1 MTQRFRNKSAAYKK
15 LHQGTCRGARKGT
28 CKGSLKVQ
36 CTLAPYKS
44 NPKSLANGHAKE
56 PEKGFTLIEVLV
68 ALAIVAITLLSGV
81 RVSASLTHNAQR
93 QSDAMLAQICADN
106 ALIQLRLSQ
115 QLPNVGVTHI
125 ACEQASENFDVA
137 LTVNTTPNPAFRR
150 VDAQV
155 FGAQFPVLRVTT
167 IVGRY

>member
-1 MTQRFRNKSAAYKK
+1 MNANKHA
-15 LHQGTCRGARKGT
+15 QG
-28 CKGSLKVQ
+28 
-36 CTLAPYKS
+36 
-44 NPKSLANGHAKE
+44 
-56 PEKGFTLIEVLV
+56 GFTLIEVLV
-68 ALAIVAITLLSGV
+68 ALAIVAITLLAGV

-115 QLPNVGVTHI
+115 QLPNVGTTHI
-125 ACEQASENFDVA
+125 ACEQASKNFDVA

-155 FGAQFPVLRVTT
+155 FGGQFPVLRVTT
-167 IVGRY
+167 VVGRY

>member
-1 MTQRFRNKSAAYKK
+1 MSFEQKRRF
-15 LHQGTCRGARKGT
+15 
-28 CKGSLKVQ
+28 
-36 CTLAPYKS
+36 
-44 NPKSLANGHAKE
+44 KE
-56 PEKGFTLIEVLV
+56 EGFTLIEVLV
-68 ALAIVAITLLSGV
+68 ALAIVALALMAGV

-115 QLPNVGVTHI
+115 QLPSIGVTHI
-125 ACEQASENFDVA
+125 ACEQASQRFDVA
-137 LTVNTTPNPAFRR
+137 LTISTTPNPAFRR

-167 IVGRY
+167 VVGRH

>member
-1 MTQRFRNKSAAYKK
+1 MKLLFRFKSCAGATSSLCK
-15 LHQGTCRGARKGT
+15 QIGAR
-28 CKGSLKVQ
+28 S
-36 CTLAPYKS
+36 LAPDKV
-44 NPKSLANGHAKE
+44 PPTPQARAHAKE
-56 PEKGFTLIEVLV
+56 HLKGYTLIEVLV
-68 ALAIVAITLLSGV
+68 ALAIIAITLLAGV
-81 RVSASLTHNAQR
+81 RVSASLTHNTQR

>member
-1 MTQRFRNKSAAYKK
+1 M
-15 LHQGTCRGARKGT
+15 
-28 CKGSLKVQ
+28 
-36 CTLAPYKS
+36 
-44 NPKSLANGHAKE
+44 
-56 PEKGFTLIEVLV
+56 LV
-68 ALAIVAITLLSGV
+68 ALAIVALALMAGT

-115 QLPNVGVTHI
+115 QLPSVGVTNI
-125 ACEQASENFDVA
+125 TCEQASQTFDVA
-137 LTVNTTPNPAFRR
+137 LTVSTTPNPAFRR

-167 IVGRY
+167 VVGRY

>member
-1 MTQRFRNKSAAYKK
+1 MRLR
-15 LHQGTCRGARKGT
+15 LR
-28 CKGSLKVQ
+28 
-36 CTLAPYKS
+36 
-44 NPKSLANGHAKE
+44 PKYDTKDR
-56 PEKGFTLIEVLV
+56 GFTLIEVLV
-68 ALAIVAITLLSGV
+68 ALAIVALALMAGA

-115 QLPNVGVTHI
+115 QLPSVGETHI
-125 ACEQASENFDVA
+125 ACDQASQTFDVA

-167 IVGRY
+167 VVGRY